1 MSEKLLYLDSSAIVK
16 LILPE
21 PETDTLFQLLHGYPE
36 RVTSAV
42 SRVEVLRAVKRAE
55 EEKQRLRRAEEVLAR
70 LGLIRVDLEVLE
82 TAAKLGPESLRSLA
96 AIHLATA
103 LSLEEQ
109 LGAMVVYDKRLSDA
123 AKANGIDVL
132 APA

>member
-1 MSEKLLYLDSSAIVK
+1 MSERLLYLDSSAIVK

-21 PETDTLFQLLHGYPE
+21 PETDTLFQLLRGYPE
-36 RVTSAV
+36 RVTSAI
-42 SRVEVLRAVKRAE
+42 SRVEVLRAVKRAG

-70 LGLIRVDLEVLE
+70 LGLIRVDPEVLE
-82 TAAKLGPESLRSLA
+82 TAAKLGPESLRSLD